1 MAETIMRLPA
11 VIASIGLSRSSIY
24 QRVSEGTF
32 PRPISLGTRAVGWLR
47 SDIENWVSQRIE
59 QSRQS

>member
-11 VIASIGLSRSSIY
+11 VIASVGLSRSSIY
-24 QRVSEGTF
+24 LRISEGNF
-32 PRPISLGTRAVGWLR
+32 PRPVSLGPRAVGWVR
-47 SDIENWVSQRIE
+47 SDVEDWVRQRIE